1 MNDADIEILRTQA
14 EKFLSADEAYMKV
27 LRELQEELRRINK
40 QIEVLAAFGGLAAE
54 GRVTA
59 LEAAAYARELELE
72 YMEREELKDQEA
84 WEVTEGAF

>member
-40 QIEVLAAFGGLAAE
+40 QIEALLEVYRGG
-54 GRVTA
+54 
-59 LEAAAYARELELE
+59 
-72 YMEREELKDQEA
+72 
-84 WEVTEGAF
+84 